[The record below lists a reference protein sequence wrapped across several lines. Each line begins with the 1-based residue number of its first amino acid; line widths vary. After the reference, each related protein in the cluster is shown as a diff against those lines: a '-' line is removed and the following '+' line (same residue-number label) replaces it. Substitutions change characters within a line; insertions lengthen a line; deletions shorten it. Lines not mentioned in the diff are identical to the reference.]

1 MHENIYFWCR
11 FEFCRKCGDIMLEF
25 RYVHNSWNCSFLC
38 ICSQTSFSQEL
49 AIICKNKLSKKSW
62 VIMTE
67 YRSTTFTLFKKVL
80 SPNRLSNLETPQD
93 SLHLVIL
100 WSEYYA
106 LDSSLH
112 TFGKNHLKERE
123 KRRRSQSSQ
132 GEQSF
137 QFPFLLSLLLSW
149 PRNRFLQHFLMLW
162 NTFVFSNNSIW
173 TKWNKISK

>member
-1 MHENIYFWCR
+1 MTSCLNLDMFITHEIAAFYAFVPKRASLRNWPLYARI
-11 FEFCRKCGDIMLEF
+11 
-25 RYVHNSWNCSFLC
+25 NS
-38 ICSQTSFSQEL
+38 Q
-49 AIICKNKLSKKSW
+49 KKSW

-80 SPNRLSNLETPQD
+80 SKSRLSNLETPQD

-123 KRRRSQSSQ
+123 KKKKKPVKPRGTKFSV
-132 GEQSF
+132 SF
-137 QFPFLLSLLLSW
+137 PAFSFIELTQKQIPTTFSHALK
-149 PRNRFLQHFLMLW
+149 HFCL
-162 NTFVFSNNSIW
+162 
-173 TKWNKISK
+173 